1 MRHRE
6 RKRKL
11 RAFSYQFAFDEDSL
25 AAEIGVD
32 CGRHPP
38 SPGNIF
44 HHSFYAEF
52 KRAIGKD
59 ENIFASDI
67 FPSACSSAPVNSF
80 FHFEGADKGK
90 TTWRRFHFPWELF
103 H

>member
-6 RKRKL
+6 RNGKL

-25 AAEIGVD
+25 AAEIGID
-32 CGRHPP
+32 CGRQPHLQAT
-38 SPGNIF
+38 F
-44 HHSFYAEF
+44 HHFFYAEF

-59 ENIFASDI
+59 ENTFASDI

-90 TTWRRFHFPWELF
+90 TTWRRFHFPCDLF
-103 H
+103 L